1 VGREILYCTKCGK
14 ALTADDFTRGRAHTY
29 DNRQFCTACVPPRPA
44 AAASTPRPAKRAPSS
59 VRIQAAAPAA
69 PRRSPLPWVI
79 AGAAVFAAVLGAVLL
94 RPAPSPPPE
103 DPAVKI
109 LAEAREYARLN
120 AKSPEDVARRWEQAV
135 AATGGHPDA
144 KRELDRAVA
153 ARDDAE
159 ARELKELEEKIRE
172 RLQAEQF
179 GAVLDVLEE
188 ARKRHDSPGWAKAVA
203 SRVQEVR
210 ATTDRL
216 YPELKA
222 RAVAARAKGGDAE
235 VSSLRAKL
243 ALWGRKDLSADLD
256 AELAA
261 IVPREAVPAG
271 ATVLMR
277 YPDDGP
283 RWYNPVGQVN
293 NGALA
298 APLYGNQHES
308 MMGGWEVL
316 RPPFQIPARG
326 EFWLT
331 YSTKSGKPIILLFRV
346 LRGDKTLPYSWTL
359 EKPETGRPARAKAP
373 LREFMNYDNKYI
385 EVGDKIQSIYIQQ
398 DDAQAE
404 LTFYEAVIFKA
415 KD

>member
-1 VGREILYCTKCGK
+1 MGREILYCTKCGK

-29 DNRQFCTACVPPRPA
+29 DNRQFCTTCVPPRPA
-44 AAASTPRPAKRAPSS
+44 ATPTPRPAKRAPSS

-69 PRRSPLPWVI
+69 PKRSPLPWVI
-79 AGAAVFAAVLGAVLL
+79 AGAAVFAAVLGVVLL
-94 RPAPSPPPE
+94 RPAPAPEPE
-103 DPAVKI
+103 DPSVKI

-120 AKSPEDVARRWEQAV
+120 ATSPEDVARRWEQAV
-135 AATGGHPDA
+135 AATGGHPEA
-144 KRELDRAVA
+144 KRELDRALA
-153 ARDDAE
+153 ARKDTE
-159 ARELKELEEKIRE
+159 TRELKELEDKIRE

-188 ARKRHDSPGWAKAVA
+188 ARKRHDSADWAKGVA

-216 YPELKA
+216 YPALKA
-222 RAVAARAKGGDAE
+222 RAVAAWTKGGAAE

-243 ALWGRKDLSADLD
+243 ALWGRKDLSADLET
-256 AELAA
+256 ELAA
-261 IVPREAVPAG
+261 IIPREPVPDG
-271 ATVLMR
+271 ATVLLR

-283 RWYNPVGQVN
+283 RWYNPVGQVK

-298 APLYGNQHES
+298 APLYGKNKES
-308 MMGGWEVL
+308 MMSGWEVL
-316 RPPFQIPARG
+316 RPPFQIPERG

-331 YSTKSGKPIILLFRV
+331 YSTKSAKPITLRFRV
-346 LRGDKTLPYSWTL
+346 VRGEKTAPYNWTI
-359 EKPETGRPARAKAP
+359 EKPEAGRPARVKVP

-385 EVGDKIQSIYIQQ
+385 EVGDKINSIYIQQ
-398 DDAQAE
+398 DDPKAE
-404 LTFYEAVIFKA
+404 LTFFEAVIFKL